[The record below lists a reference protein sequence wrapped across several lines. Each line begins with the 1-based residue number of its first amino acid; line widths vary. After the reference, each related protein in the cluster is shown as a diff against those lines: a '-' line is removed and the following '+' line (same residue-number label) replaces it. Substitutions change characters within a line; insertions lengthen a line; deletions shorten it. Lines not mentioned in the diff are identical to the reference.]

1 MAKTKVGKVEM
12 MELRLS
18 RLEAIAARGVTTG
31 DSFGALEERL
41 AKLEGKA
48 KPSTCGTCDGKGF
61 TYREGRPVG
70 CKECF
75 ERRRQMTRQVNIAT
89 YENGPVTLT
98 ISGPQG
104 AGKGILARLIYEW
117 AEKKF
122 RTSYVEG
129 GHPVPERVRL
139 RIETKDT

>member
-1 MAKTKVGKVEM
+1 MKRKETEKQRYESLLTEVRRRGSDPLF
-12 MELRLS
+12 ELAELKR
-18 RLEAIAARGVTTG
+18 RIEA
-31 DSFGALEERL
+31 
-41 AKLEGKA
+41 LEGKA
-48 KPSTCGTCDGKGF
+48 KPSTCGTCDEKGF
-61 TYREGRPVG
+61 THREGRPVG

-104 AGKGILARLIYEW
+104 TGKGILAQLIYEW

-129 GHPVPERVRL
+129 GYPVPERVRL
-139 RIETKDT
+139 HIETKDV